1 VAEYVF
7 LNKEYVVPIAVAL
20 IGLVGTIAGLW
31 VGYRRWLEDKRVAA
45 SKGFYAGRQEA
56 YQQLWEKVERLNVD
70 ARIEAIPQEDYSK
83 RIAEINAFMLRS
95 SVYIDDPDRQLVNSY
110 IQAAHRFHEVVRSG
124 EIDADINLGDT
135 AIIPEEVLQQCKA
148 LRDSQKSALAVRET
162 LLKKIRSVLAEAA

>member
-1 VAEYVF
+1 MTEYV
-7 LNKEYVVPIAVAL
+7 LRNKEYVVPIAVAL

-56 YQQLWEKVERLNVD
+56 YQQLWDRVEGLNVD
-70 ARIEAIPQEDYSK
+70 ARIEALPTEDYSK

-95 SVYIDDPDRQLVNSY
+95 SLYIDDPDRQLVNSY

-124 EIDADINLGDT
+124 EVDADINLGDT
-135 AIIPEEVLQQCKA
+135 AIIPEAVLQQCKA
-148 LRDSQKSALAVRET
+148 LRESQKSALTLRET
-162 LLKKIRSVLAEAA
+162 LLKKIRSVLSKAA